1 MQMTSIEPTSI
12 ITVVSVGALALWLR
26 NWLPSY
32 LKRKGENAATKE
44 DIQGITQKIES
55 VKLDYSSKL
64 EALRS
69 EFGVVSAQR
78 NLLNERGFES
88 LTRFFDTALSLIK
101 EKLEVRPGDIGSIAT
116 ASDELYKYQL
126 EVEHLFTKL
135 AVDYHK
141 LVLFHIDKP
150 GILEA
155 ANNVVIAAG
164 LVHQSFRQHFGDVK
178 SKISEEAW
186 AVSADNKA
194 RIASVRK
201 ASDEAVRAYYDDFRP
216 LKKNLDGAFSEY
228 LKALHNHIKQSN
240 QQVEIGA
247 LKSFGGEQ

>member
-1 MQMTSIEPTSI
+1 
-12 ITVVSVGALALWLR
+12 
-26 NWLPSY
+26 
-32 LKRKGENAATKE
+32 ENAATKE
-44 DIQGITQKIES
+44 DIHGITQKIES

-101 EKLEVRPGDIGSIAT
+101 ERLEIRPGDIGSIAT

-135 AVDYHK
+135 AVEYHK

-150 GILEA
+150 DLVKA
-155 ANNVVIAAG
+155 ANSVVISSG
-164 LVHQSFRQHFGDVK
+164 LVHQSFRQHFGKVK
-178 SKISEEAW
+178 NKISEEAW
-186 AVSADNKA
+186 AISANDKT
-194 RIASVRK
+194 RIATATK
-201 ASDEAVRAYYDDFRP
+201 ASDEAVRAYYDDFGP
-216 LKKNLDGAFSEY
+216 LKEDLDGAFSEY
-228 LKALHNHIKQSN
+228 LK
-240 QQVEIGA
+240 
-247 LKSFGGEQ
+247 